1 MNIGSKL
8 LKVFVVLL
16 IIGASYFI
24 VQIIKEYL
32 DMNIEVTEQIDE
44 GTSIIDETNATLI
57 IKQVENAY
65 SSAYISKSSYP
76 TLQEVKNHFNCSGAL
91 WKEDLVIESGNF
103 NCTVE
108 VINNNLKVTCLYKT
122 TNNDLILSS

>member
-8 LKVFVVLL
+8 LKLFVVLL

-32 DMNIEVTEQIDE
+32 DMNIEVTEQINE
-44 GTSIIDETNATLI
+44 GTSIIDDTNATLI

-65 SSAYISKSSYP
+65 SSAYMSKSSYP
-76 TLQEVKNHFNCSGAL
+76 TLEEVKSYFNCSGAI
-91 WKEDLVIESGNF
+91 WSEDYIIQSGNF

-108 VINNNLKVTCLYKT
+108 VINNNLNVKCLDKET
-122 TNNDLILSS
+122 STNLILSN